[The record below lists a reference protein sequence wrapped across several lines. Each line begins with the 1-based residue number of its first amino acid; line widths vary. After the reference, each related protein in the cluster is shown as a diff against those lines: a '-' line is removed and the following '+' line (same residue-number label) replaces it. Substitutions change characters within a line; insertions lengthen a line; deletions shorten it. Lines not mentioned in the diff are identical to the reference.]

1 MDRLSAMR
9 VFVCVVEQG
18 SLSRAAEKLNL
29 SRAMVSRYLADLE
42 KWIGGRLLHRTTRS
56 QSLTSAGEEVLA
68 RCQAL
73 LLLSDEIEQIV
84 DNNQQIPRGLLRITS
99 SQSLIQAFLTDAV
112 CDYLT
117 FNPAAQI
124 DICRQE
130 KTLNLVD
137 ERIDLAIRITN
148 QLDSNLIA
156 RRLGTCYSVMCASPA
171 YAERH
176 PLPQKIEQLSKHN
189 CLTHEHYSHHQWGFT
204 YQGSSVVIPVNGN
217 LSANCATVLTSAT
230 LRGFGIS
237 LLPRY
242 LVNQLLE
249 DGQLLE
255 VLPDYQPETLGIYGV
270 YTSRQFMPATL
281 RVFLDF
287 LVSRFASDP
296 RFS

>member
-84 DNNQQIPRGLLRITS
+84 DNNQQIPRGLLRMTS

-204 YQGSSVVIPVNGN
+204 YQGTSVVIPVNGN

>member
-84 DNNQQIPRGLLRITS
+84 DNNQQMPRGLLRMTS

-156 RRLGTCYSVMCASPA
+156 RRLGTCHSVMCASPA

-176 PLPQKIEQLSKHN
+176 LLPQKIEQLSKHN

-217 LSANCATVLTSAT
+217 LSANCATVLMSAT

-242 LVNQLLE
+242 LVNQWLD

-281 RVFLDF
+281 RAFLDF

-296 RFS
+296 RFA

>member
-42 KWIGGRLLHRTTRS
+42 QWIGGRLLHRTTRS
-56 QSLTSAGEEVLA
+56 QSLTSAGVEVLE
-68 RCQAL
+68 RCKAL
-73 LLLSDEIEQIV
+73 LLLSEEIEQVV
-84 DNNQQIPRGLLRITS
+84 DNSQQQPRGLLRITS

-117 FNPAAQI
+117 FNPVAQI

-148 QLDSNLIA
+148 QLDHNLIA
-156 RRLGTCYSVMCASPA
+156 RRLGTCHSVLCAAPRYFEHHA
-171 YAERH
+171 
-176 PLPQKIEQLSKHN
+176 LPQTITDLSEHN
-189 CLTHEHYSHHQWGFT
+189 CLTHEYYAHHHWGFV
-204 YQGSSVVIPVNGN
+204 YQGESITVPISGN
-217 LSANCATVLTSAT
+217 LSANCATVLTAAT

-242 LVNQLLE
+242 LVNQLLA
-249 DGQLLE
+249 DGQFVE
-255 VLPDYQPETLGIYGV
+255 ILPEYQPEDLGIYGV
-270 YTSRQFMPATL
+270 YTSRQFLPVSL
-281 RVFLDF
+281 RAFLDF
-287 LVSRFASDP
+287 LVARFASDP
-296 RFS
+296 RFA

>member
-84 DNNQQIPRGLLRITS
+84 DNNQQMPRGLLRMTS

-117 FNPAAQI
+117 FNPAAKI

>member
-84 DNNQQIPRGLLRITS
+84 DNNQQIPRGLLRMTS

-171 YAERH
+171 YAKRH

-204 YQGSSVVIPVNGN
+204 YQGTSVVIPVNGN

>member
-1 MDRLSAMR
+1 M
-9 VFVCVVEQG
+9 
-18 SLSRAAEKLNL
+18 
-29 SRAMVSRYLADLE
+29 
-42 KWIGGRLLHRTTRS
+42 
-56 QSLTSAGEEVLA
+56 
-68 RCQAL
+68 
-73 LLLSDEIEQIV
+73 
-84 DNNQQIPRGLLRITS
+84 TS

-287 LVSRFASDP
+287 LVSRFASDQ

>member
-84 DNNQQIPRGLLRITS
+84 DNNQQIPRGLLRMTS

-189 CLTHEHYSHHQWGFT
+189 CLTHEHYSHHQWGFS

>member
-84 DNNQQIPRGLLRITS
+84 DNNQQIPRGLLRMTS

>member
-84 DNNQQIPRGLLRITS
+84 DNNQQIPRGLLRMTS

-249 DGQLLE
+249 DGQLVE

>member
-84 DNNQQIPRGLLRITS
+84 DNNQQIPRGLLRMTS

-117 FNPAAQI
+117 FNPAAKI

>member
-84 DNNQQIPRGLLRITS
+84 DNNQQIPRGLLRMTS

-117 FNPAAQI
+117 INPAAQI

>member
-84 DNNQQIPRGLLRITS
+84 DNNQQIPRGLLRMTS

-117 FNPAAQI
+117 FNPAAKI

-189 CLTHEHYSHHQWGFT
+189 CLTHEHYSHHQWGFS

>member
-84 DNNQQIPRGLLRITS
+84 DNNQQMPRGLLRMTS

-249 DGQLLE
+249 DGQLVE

>member
-84 DNNQQIPRGLLRITS
+84 DNNQQIPRGLLRMTS

-287 LVSRFASDP
+287 LVSRFASDQ

>member
-84 DNNQQIPRGLLRITS
+84 DNKQQIPRGLLRITS

-112 CDYLT
+112 CEYLT
-117 FNPAAQI
+117 SNPAAQI

-156 RRLGTCYSVMCASPA
+156 RRLGTCYSVMCASPN

-204 YQGSSVVIPVNGN
+204 YHGNSVVVPVSGN

-270 YTSRQFMPATL
+270 YTSRQFMPTTL

-296 RFS
+296 RFA

>member
-84 DNNQQIPRGLLRITS
+84 DNNQQIPRGLLRMTS

-242 LVNQLLE
+242 LVNQRLE